1 MSSVLLQK
9 IRSAG
14 GISPVLQQ
22 CAPLWSALET
32 AGERWAKAIFD
43 HELSAEVVQ
52 KTPLSGKDAE
62 QRISERFGY
71 ICLPYSTTGL
81 RAVALDSTTAKR
93 YAAIKLKQ
101 GSDALGQ
108 SPRLFL
114 RLMCD
119 QPARALWKELTKA
132 IPVGPELPSDFSVV
146 DPAGLPDSFDPEEKL
161 LRVVVTLSEAGGGE
175 DGWLLEGGEESPEL
189 HLYYETAS
197 LMRYAANLQSKA
209 SKMKSTAGA
218 AGQENLRKQ
227 MRTSSIK
234 LDAVLERL
242 QLSLADC
249 SRFEV
254 GQVLAL
260 PDVEPG
266 ILSLCAETMHG
277 SVAISQAELGTWKGK
292 RALKLT
298 SPILE
303 SFAQEIAEI

>member
-22 CAPLWSALET
+22 CEPLWASLE
-32 AGERWAKAIFD
+32 AVGEKWAKVIFEHD
-43 HELSAEVVQ
+43 LAAQVIQ
-52 KTPLSGKDAE
+52 KTPLSGKEAE
-62 QRISERFGY
+62 EQMSERFGY

-81 RAVALDSTTAKR
+81 RAVALDSSTARR

-101 GSDALGQ
+101 ASDTLSQ

-119 QPARALWKELTKA
+119 HPARTLWKELAKA
-132 IPVGPELPSDFSVV
+132 IPVGPDLPADFSVV
-146 DPAGLPDSFDPEEKL
+146 DPASLPDSFDPQEKL
-161 LRVVVTLSEAGGGE
+161 IKVVLAFAEEGEE
-175 DGWLLEGGEESPEL
+175 DGWLLEGGEEFPEL
-189 HLYYETAS
+189 HLFYEAAS
-197 LMRYAANLQSKA
+197 LTRHAGLMHEKA
-209 SKMKSTAGA
+209 STGKAA
-218 AGQENLRKQ
+218 ADPAGQANLRKQ
-227 MRTSSIK
+227 MRTSTIK

-242 QLSLADC
+242 SLSLADC

-254 GQVLAL
+254 GQVIPL

-298 SPILE
+298 SPVLE